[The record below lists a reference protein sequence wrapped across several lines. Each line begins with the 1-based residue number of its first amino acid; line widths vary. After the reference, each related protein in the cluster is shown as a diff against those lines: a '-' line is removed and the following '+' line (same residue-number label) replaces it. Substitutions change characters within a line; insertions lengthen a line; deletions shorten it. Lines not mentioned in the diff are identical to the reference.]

1 MFCAASK
8 AACVN
13 SGEPCGLRVKA
24 IVAYDGTGYGG
35 FQRQKN
41 APSIQAE
48 LERAL
53 ERLTQRPCPIVASG
67 RTDAGVHAEGQVIAF
82 VTTWQHPLPD
92 LQRAMNAVLPLQI
105 AIVQMEAAT
114 PAFHPRYDAL
124 RRAYRYTICR
134 GTVRDP
140 FAARYSLY
148 VGRTLNLEAMQS
160 AASLLVGKRDFV
172 AFGSP
177 PVGDNSVR
185 EVYRATWSQQ
195 GVWLYFDIEA
205 NAFLYRMVRMLVG
218 TLLRV
223 GYEAL
228 SPQAFGAILES
239 CERRKAGP
247 AVAPQGLCLRRV
259 FYAGDLI
266 D

>member
-1 MFCAASK
+1 
-8 AACVN
+8 VN
-13 SGEPCGLRVKA
+13 SGEPCGVRVKA
-24 IVAYDGTGYGG
+24 VVAYDGTGYGG

-41 APSIQAE
+41 APSIQEE

-53 ERLTQRPCPIVASG
+53 EKLTQTPCPVLASG

-82 VTTWQHPLPD
+82 DTAWQHPLPD

-105 AIVQMEAAT
+105 AVVQIAFAA

-134 GTVRDP
+134 GAVRDP
-140 FAARYSLY
+140 FAARYSLH
-148 VGRTLNLEAMQS
+148 VARTLNLEAMQS
-160 AASLLVGKRDFV
+160 AAALLVGKHDFA

-177 PVGDNSVR
+177 PVGNNAVR
-185 EVYRATWSQQ
+185 EVFRAVWTQQ
-195 GVWLYFDIEA
+195 DVWLYFDIEA

-223 GYEAL
+223 GYGKL
-228 SPQAFGAILES
+228 SPEVFGEILRERQ
-239 CERRKAGP
+239 RRKAGP

-259 FYAGDLI
+259 FYAEET
-266 D
+266 

>member
-1 MFCAASK
+1 M
-8 AACVN
+8 
-13 SGEPCGLRVKA
+13 RVKA
-24 IVAYDGTGYGG
+24 VVAYDGGGYGG

-53 ERLTQRPCPIVASG
+53 EKLTQTACPVLASG

-82 VTTWQHPLPD
+82 DTAWQHTLPD
-92 LQRAMNAVLPLQI
+92 LQRALNAVLPAQIAVLQI
-105 AIVQMEAAT
+105 ESAAPT
-114 PAFHPRYDAL
+114 FHPRYDAL
-124 RRAYRYTICR
+124 RRAYRYTIHC
-134 GTVRDP
+134 GAVRNP
-140 FAARYSLY
+140 FAARYSLR
-148 VGRTLNLEAMQS
+148 VERALNLEAMQA
-160 AASLLVGKRDFV
+160 AASMLVGKHDFA

-177 PVGDNSVR
+177 PVGENTVR
-185 EVYRATWSQQ
+185 EVYCAAWTPQEA
-195 GVWLYFDIEA
+195 WLYFDIEA

-228 SPQAFGAILES
+228 SPAAFGEILRRR
-239 CERRKAGP
+239 ERRQAGP

-259 FYAGDLI
+259 LYAEET
-266 D
+266 